1 MPRGRVVG
9 QRGSISRLGAQPALQ
24 AAVPAVGQ
32 AAAAAHRGAATAQGA
47 PVAAGGV
54 RGVAPTRPS
63 APGTQHV
70 KPLQNLPG
78 ELNKTT
84 TKTTNKQTKNQ
95 LQLQQIQN
103 PINCE
108 KKKQKI
114 PKKKY
119 QKDQYTNIL
128 KQQQRHAA
136 TNTTPTRTARKKAQ
150 QYIKQSKKFT

>member
-108 KKKQKI
+108 TKKY
-114 PKKKY
+114 PKKNTRKI
-119 QKDQYTNIL
+119 NI
-128 KQQQRHAA
+128 Q
-136 TNTTPTRTARKKAQ
+136 T
-150 QYIKQSKKFT
+150 S